1 MKDPRREYEAAL
13 ADFAQPG
20 ERWNAKGRLTYWGK
34 AAGLTADE
42 IVADARAQ
50 GVTDRDADIRRGWN
64 DARPQGDRPQGGWRG
79 TMRTA
84 KPKPPPTFPRYV
96 RDLIGDAQA
105 AQGATAGMVRRLS
118 PFPIPADGRA
128 QTAAFLRSLFDPAD
142 VLHVFRDDVPTA
154 GKPGANLMPCREW
167 LAKVERGDMMPGD
180 LIVPNPFTG
189 AEGET
194 TDGKRSRIAQS
205 CLARFPFAVIEFD
218 AMPLALQFAFWRGLL
233 MKSPLA
239 PKVTSI
245 VYSGGKSLHGLLH
258 VGCRTL
264 ADWQIVRG
272 KLRGLLAADPDPA
285 FRADEQAMR
294 PRTGTRLPGVFRF
307 GSGNLQTLLYLNPE
321 AVRPTAAT
329 TATKPNA
336 PTVRAEPREAAYNRA
351 EPQMGKDA
359 PKTHGRATSRISA
372 PPCDSAP
379 LPPTMPQG
387 DEPLDDLLAAMD
399 VIETWEAAGGGGRYS
414 RRGAA
419 RPLPMARGVAPKSR
433 NRSGV

>member
-1 MKDPRREYEAAL
+1 MKDPRREYETAL

-20 ERWNAKGRLTYWGK
+20 GRWNAKGRLTYWGK
-34 AAGLTADE
+34 AAGMSADE
-42 IVADARAQ
+42 IISDAWAA
-50 GVTDRDADIRRGWN
+50 GVRDRDADIRRGWN
-64 DARPQGDRPQGGWRG
+64 DARPKGERPQGGWRHYAP
-79 TMRTA
+79 RA

-96 RDLIGDAQA
+96 RDLVAAGD
-105 AQGATAGMVRRLS
+105 GEATSADLLTLS
-118 PFPIPADGRA
+118 PFAVPRDARA

-167 LAKVERGDMMPGD
+167 LAKMERGDMMPGD

-194 TDGKRSRIAQS
+194 ADGKKSRIAQS

-233 MKSPLA
+233 TKSPLA
-239 PKVTSI
+239 PKVASI

-264 ADWQIVRG
+264 ADWQNVRG

-294 PRTGTRLPGVFRF
+294 PRTGTRLPGVCRF
-307 GSGNLQTLLYLNPE
+307 SNGKTQRLLYLNPE
-321 AVRPTAAT
+321 AVRPTAE
-329 TATKPNA
+329 KPHDSPALA
-336 PTVRAEPREAAYNRA
+336 PEPRETPCKREEREPINHAAKG
-351 EPQMGKDA
+351 EE
-359 PKTHGRATSRISA
+359 RATGRICA
-372 PPCDSAP
+372 LPCDCAP
-379 LPPTMPQG
+379 LPPIVPP
-387 DEPLDDLLAAMD
+387 DDAPLDELLAAMD
-399 VIETWEAAGGGGRYS
+399 VIEAWETAGVGIGTPEGGRPDF
-414 RRGAA
+414 
-419 RPLPMARGVAPKSR
+419 RPGGEMPRK
-433 NRSGV
+433 NREVNVGFDL